1 MKFSGSEKLIL
12 HIKGLTMELILFCFM
27 SLISFKTAVGASA
40 TVGELRHKQANI
52 TANCS
57 SNGICFPRDC
67 NKYRLPSKLMNINVT
82 IKLVQVTEIDD
93 NLGTIDI
100 QAYLTFE
107 WIDNRL
113 TLRNEAFENMENT
126 HDDWSHSREIYEEWA
141 EKLWT
146 PNIFIYELK
155 EITTPEFNKHY
166 SGIMNIAKLMSFTN
180 STS

>member
-1 MKFSGSEKLIL
+1 MKFSGSEKQY
-12 HIKGLTMELILFCFM
+12 IKGHTMELILFCFM
-27 SLISFKTAVGASA
+27 SLIIFKTAVGASA
-40 TVGELRHKQANI
+40 IGGELRHNQEANI

-57 SNGICFPRDC
+57 SNGICFPRDY
-67 NKYRLPSKLMNINVT
+67 NKYRLPSELININVT

-93 NLGTIDI
+93 ILGTIDI

-126 HDDWSHSREIYEEWA
+126 NDDWSHSREIYEEWA

-166 SGIMNIAKLMSFTN
+166 RGIMNIAKLMYFTN
-180 STS
+180 STI